1 MVNKKSQLDEML
13 YKFIRMNNGCATW
26 GELVDARKPPIG
38 KSALKAVIDRMVKNK
53 RMIIKAEKVN
63 GKTTTLYCLSNSPSM
78 GKAKES
84 NDKEAK
90 EGTKDFLQWVENFVG
105 HLEKAY
111 AKDISNNFTKS
122 YADERGGPVKEHVI
136 LAETQHLQR
145 YALSLLIDFL
155 GMEIL
160 DELGRYSQ
168 KESDVEAEQYI
179 DAAIKTDF
187 AVLIKNLAKLTSPR
201 YGDSM
206 EAIRGVKENLSKRM
220 PLTE

>member
-13 YKFIRMNNGCATW
+13 YEFIRMNKGCATW
-26 GELVDARKPPIG
+26 GKLIDARKPPIG
-38 KSALKAVIDRMVKNK
+38 KSVLKAVIDRMVKNE

-63 GKTTTLYCLSNSPSM
+63 GKTTTLYCLSNRPTM
-78 GKAKES
+78 EKAKDS
-84 NDKEAK
+84 NDKEAR
-90 EGTKDFLQWVENFVG
+90 EDTKDFLQWVENFVA
-105 HLEKAY
+105 HIEKAY

-136 LAETQHLQR
+136 LTETQHVQE
-145 YALSLLIDFL
+145 YALSLLINFL

-168 KESDVEAEQYI
+168 KETDVEAEQYI

-201 YGDSM
+201 YGDTREVISS
-206 EAIRGVKENLSKRM
+206 VKEHLSKIM